1 MDKPQ
6 IAAQVARRLL
16 AAEMAIDVA
25 LAEAS
30 RLMETLAQASLEIGA
45 AASQEHRAPAL
56 VSQALISLAGA
67 RGDIVGAHAA
77 LQALGERFALPVS
90 AFGVPIKPRRA
101 LAD

>member
-16 AAEMAIDVA
+16 AAEMAIDIA

-30 RLMETLAQASLEIGA
+30 RLMETLAEASLGVGG
-45 AASQEHRAPAL
+45 AASQELQAPAL
-56 VSQALISLAGA
+56 VSQALTSLAGA

-77 LQALGERFALPVS
+77 LEALGARLSLPTS

-101 LAD
+101 PCC